1 MTRRHIKH
9 RLKIANFIMLY
20 VEKSNKVQSIVY
32 RMKFQYK
39 FHSGQE
45 TITPEV

>member
-1 MTRRHIKH
+1 
-9 RLKIANFIMLY
+9 
-20 VEKSNKVQSIVY
+20 VEKLNKVQSIVY

-39 FHSGQE
+39 FHSGQG